1 MQDLSLAIDG
11 GTLNLRSAGIIL
23 KGNRILL
30 TKHGDRYTF
39 LGGKIQGFESSKD
52 TLVREIKEELGYSS
66 KVGDLLFVHEHFY
79 GSDENKCHEICFY
92 YQVFIDDPAVTIS
105 DDFYNR
111 EGREVIWLP
120 LEQTRNINLQPLRV
134 RNQLLSL
141 PEHAMHFCTY
151 ED

>member
-1 MQDLSLAIDG
+1 MQDLSLPVENGI
-11 GTLNLRSAGIIL
+11 LNLRSAGIIR

-39 LGGKIQGFESSKD
+39 MGGKIQAFESSKD
-52 TLVREIKEELGYSS
+52 TLVREIKEELGYSC
-66 KVGDLLFVHEHFY
+66 KVGKLLFVHEHFY
-79 GSDENKCHEICFY
+79 ESDTKYHELCFY
-92 YQVFIDDPAVTIS
+92 YEVTIDDPAVALN
-105 DDFYNR
+105 DDFINR

-120 LEQTRNINLQPLRV
+120 IEQTRNLNLQPLRV

-141 PEHAMHFCTY
+141 PAYTMHFCTY